1 MKQQLSL
8 FSDENIG
15 KLALTKEQY
24 ETLQKLYNEGYRYV
38 TYNPDIPL
46 IPLSFWSLKPR
57 MYQESD
63 GVFEVFY
70 WGYEKKHQNNPHALM
85 SAPISNFDIP
95 VLHDLCST
103 TPLEISDLLG
113 FVVRK

>member
-24 ETLQKLYNEGYRYV
+24 QTLQKLYNEGYRYM
-38 TYNPDIPL
+38 TYNSDSSIL
-46 IPLSFWSLKPR
+46 PLSFWSFKPCI
-57 MYQESD
+57 YQESD
-63 GVFEVFY
+63 GVFEVFD
-70 WGYEKKHQNNPHALM
+70 WGYEKRHWNNPHALM
-85 SAPISNFDIP
+85 SAPICYFDIP
-95 VLHDLCST
+95 ALHDLCST

>member
-15 KLALTKEQY
+15 KLVLTKEQY
-24 ETLQKLYNEGYRYV
+24 QTLQKLYNEGYRYM
-38 TYNPDIPL
+38 TYNPDSPL

-63 GVFEVFY
+63 GVLEVFD
-70 WGYEKKHQNNPHALM
+70 WGYEKKHWNNPHALM

-95 VLHDLCST
+95 ALHDLCST
-103 TPLEISDLLG
+103 TPLEISELLG